1 MDEGLQLF
9 TMGIWVI
16 ALAYLTSTIGVFVGV
31 TSARKVRTASTD
43 GLRIWWLV
51 VATLVSGGVGVWLA
65 QFLPM
70 AGFGVEGS
78 MVRYDVASI
87 AFSMTVALVSVFIAL
102 LVVTPVYGGGS
113 TGRTVVG
120 ALVLGAGLAGVYFTI
135 LWSVQISGTIE
146 YSLPMVL
153 ATIVLAMATAVGFLW
168 QVLNADSWPKRLV
181 MSAVAGAAVVG
192 VYFVGVASI
201 RVDVD
206 PSFTTPEGFEVFSI
220 LFPLFVV
227 GLLLLAVPIVAVLLA
242 PDRVAAELES
252 ESERWAAS
260 GTDSSDVDYVS

>member
-102 LVVTPVYGGGS
+102 LIAMPSYGGGS
-113 TGRTVVG
+113 TGRTVAG
-120 ALVLGAGLAGVYFTI
+120 ALVLGAGLAGVHFTI
-135 LWSVQISGTIE
+135 LWSVRISGTIG
-146 YSLPMVL
+146 YSAPLVL
-153 ATIVLAMATAVGFLW
+153 ATIALAMVTAVGFMW
-168 QVLNADSWPKRLV
+168 QVLGADTWPKRLV

-192 VYFVGVASI
+192 VYFVGVASV
-201 RVDVD
+201 RVELDASVP
-206 PSFTTPEGFEVFSI
+206 PSGFEVFSI

-242 PDRVAAELES
+242 PDRIAAQLES
-252 ESERWAAS
+252 ESERWAS
-260 GTDSSDVDYVS
+260 DHVDESDVDFVS